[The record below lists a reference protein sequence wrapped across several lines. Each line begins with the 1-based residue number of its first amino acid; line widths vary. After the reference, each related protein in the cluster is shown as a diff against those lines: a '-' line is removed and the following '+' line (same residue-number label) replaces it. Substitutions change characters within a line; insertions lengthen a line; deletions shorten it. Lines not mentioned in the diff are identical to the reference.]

1 MQSTYFGEKH
11 PFNPFEDITPV
22 EELSKK
28 YDQSLFAFCSH
39 NKKRPD
45 NVIIGIIII
54 KSSFNF
60 KNLIYFLNLKGGCL
74 ISIYWT

>member
-1 MQSTYFGEKH
+1 MLSYNYWYIFLNLKCFSFLQHALKRMQSTYFGEKH

-22 EELSKK
+22 EQLSKK

-45 NVIIGIIII
+45 NVILG
-54 KSSFNF
+54 KH
-60 KNLIYFLNLKGGCL
+60 
-74 ISIYWT
+74 

>member
-1 MQSTYFGEKH
+1 MLSYNYWYIFLNLKCFPFLQHALKRMQSTYFGEKH

-22 EELSKK
+22 EQLSKK

-45 NVIIGIIII
+45 NVILG
-54 KSSFNF
+54 KH
-60 KNLIYFLNLKGGCL
+60 
-74 ISIYWT
+74 